1 MVSAS
6 YMKIIKVAE
15 EEQNLNVAY
24 TVNILE
30 KLIVKRKLIMCMVN
44 SYLQTKLAYCI

>member
-6 YMKIIKVAE
+6 YMKIIKVAEIIEVAE

-30 KLIVKRKLIMCMVN
+30 KLISSEN
-44 SYLQTKLAYCI
+44 